1 MAVLQCK
8 TIDLD
13 IIAFHRCVTQPS
25 PDAKQLLVLKGEIN
39 GSSQSR
45 FIESSSGSESYSK
58 CLEHHLERH
67 VESKAMLNILSQV
80 YFHSII
86 QKLSYNIHANW

>member
-25 PDAKQLLVLKGEIN
+25 PDAKQLLVLKSMEAHRAG
-39 GSSQSR
+39 
-45 FIESSSGSESYSK
+45 
-58 CLEHHLERH
+58 L
-67 VESKAMLNILSQV
+67 SKALLDLN
-80 YFHSII
+80 HT
-86 QKLSYNIHANW
+86 ANV